1 MQGLIQINHVHL
13 ISAMVGPLACC
24 IERVP
29 PATGKKRGGYKKR
42 PDNVRPFLQLLA
54 GTGHVLCPFLYPIKE
69 QQGPCRTRPVR
80 TCFPVHSEKRHLQ

>member
-54 GTGHVLCPFLYPIKE
+54 GTGHVLCPFLFLLKVLLAL
-69 QQGPCRTRPVR
+69 RTRRVR
-80 TCFPVHSEKRHLQ
+80 SGFPVHNALRRLH